1 MNKNRSKTITFF
13 LLLFFGLF
21 GLHRIYLGKVRSAMI
36 YIFIG
41 ILGISGMPMLF
52 LFSCIWWWMDLISL
66 LNGKL
71 TDIDG
76 NKLV

>member
-13 LLLFFGLF
+13 LVFFFGLF
-21 GLHRIYLGKVRSAMI
+21 GLHRFYLGKVRSAMM
-36 YIFIG
+36 YILLTALSMSG
-41 ILGISGMPMLF
+41 IIMLAF
-52 LFSCIWWWMDLISL
+52 VVCTWWWIDLINL
-66 LNGKL
+66 INGKL